1 MRPYKTEVLTDRT
14 SDKLADSDVL
24 RRNLVIPEQGSSSD
38 ELERCNQAASRIVER
53 YCDRVFSS
61 QGYRSWVF
69 NEDYQVP
76 VVRLYL
82 PQYPVS
88 SVTEFESSP
97 PKEVNF
103 TPLTWE
109 ADLDYRIDG
118 SDGVLFILE
127 RIPAGMLRVSFT
139 AGYSQV
145 PADIAEVVL
154 QLTRDIFLR
163 RARESTIE
171 QESIPDQASASY
183 FETTE
188 LLSMPQKRVLDTYRN
203 LQV

>member
-1 MRPYKTEVLTDRT
+1 MRPYKTELITDRD
-14 SDKLADSDVL
+14 SDKLADTEIL
-24 RRNLVIPEQGSSSD
+24 RRNLTVPDQGSRSD
-38 ELERCNQAASRIVER
+38 ELERCNTAARRIVER
-53 YCDRVFSS
+53 YCDRVFSEQS
-61 QGYRSWVF
+61 YRSWIF

-76 VVRLYL
+76 VSRCYL

-88 SVTEFESSP
+88 TITEFDTSP
-97 PKEVNF
+97 PKETAF
-103 TPLTWE
+103 APLPWVE
-109 ADLDYRIDG
+109 DIDYRIDG
-118 SDGVLFILE
+118 ADGVIFLTE
-127 RIPAGMLRVSFT
+127 KVPAGMLRISFT
-139 AGYSQV
+139 AGYATI
-145 PADIAEVVL
+145 PGDIAEVVL

-183 FETTE
+183 FESTE